1 LFSLEDVFLFF
12 WDLLRAIT
20 SSCKTQ
26 YEVPSSDTN

>member
-1 LFSLEDVFLFF
+1 LFSFGVVFLFF

-20 SSCKTQ
+20 SSGQTQ